1 MKRIISV
8 LCLFLIVSCAKDV
21 VDLSGDILGVV
32 KDYQDGHLISN
43 CQVSLTPSGKMT
55 STDNVGKYEFLDI
68 EPGEYTLVFS
78 KAGYTEEFIKVEVV
92 TGQVTEASIM
102 LKIKSPFS
110 LSESS
115 LDFGDLETNKS
126 VMIYNNTDSDCNYSI
141 SNTAS
146 WMSLSTTQGTLKPG
160 ANGSVNI
167 SIDRESVDY
176 GEFSQSI
183 TFSYSGSNNSGAENL
198 IVKFKKVKL
207 SVPTVSCAAEAT
219 NITETSFDIGGD
231 LKATGGQTVT
241 SYGHCWSMTPNP
253 TIADNR
259 TNNGSTQ
266 ATGEFKSTLTG
277 LTTFTTYYVR
287 AYAEN
292 EMGISYSEEVSVT
305 TSDAKSEKWD
315 GSIASSF
322 AGGTGTSAN
331 PYIIENGGHLLLMRD
346 YADAHFA
353 LANNINLDN
362 INWKPFAFSGTLDGK
377 GYTISNLYIKRND
390 DYQGLFSTLR
400 GTVKNLTIKGVKI
413 DAASNNNIGA
423 IAGLQDDGTIS
434 DCKVIF
440 ISDSFIKGHNNVGGI
455 IGSGSVD
462 DSEVTSMASGPVVVG
477 NNNVGGVLGY
487 GLCKNVHV
495 SADVFGSSDVGGVIG
510 GYRGT
515 NSYYSYISGCSFKGT
530 VSGYENV
537 GGVIGNC
544 DYRTDVV
551 SCKSVANIF
560 VESKGA
566 GGICGYAKNAN
577 IIACYA
583 DGKIIP
589 ASDNIYGLS
598 GIASTWDE
606 VYIYHSFSTVF
617 CSSPD
622 FDGISNTPDDWY
634 VRRPYVYDSCIS
646 GFTSCTGTN
655 TQSNCTDITTF
666 MKECYSDYAEYWNY
680 NNTWTWKGTIN
691 GKEVSV
697 SCPKLAWE
705 R

>member
-21 VDLSGDILGVV
+21 VDLSGDIQGVV

-176 GEFSQSI
+176 GEFSQNI

-362 INWKPFAFSGTLDGK
+362 INWKPFTFLGTLDGK
-377 GYTISNLYIKRND
+377 GYSISNLYIKRND
-390 DYQGLFSTLR
+390 DYQGLFSKVER
-400 GTVKNLTIKGVKI
+400 NGKVRNLTVKGVKI
-413 DAASNNNIGA
+413 DGSKNHHVGV
-423 IAGLQDDGTIS
+423 IAGSNYNRDYGHGEIS
-434 DCKVIF
+434 NCKVIF
-440 ISDSFIKGHNNVGGI
+440 ISDSFIKGDDYVGGI
-455 IGSGSVD
+455 TGQGSALNC
-462 DSEVTSMASGPVVVG
+462 EVLSQSASTVITGDQY
-477 NNNVGGVLGY
+477 VGGISGN
-487 GLCKNVHV
+487 GTCEICHV
-495 SADVFGSSDVGGVIG
+495 SADILGSSEIG
-510 GYRGT
+510 GITGYG
-515 NSYYSYISGCSFKGT
+515 SCAMCSFNGII
-530 VSGYENV
+530 
-537 GGVIGNC
+537 GGGSHIGGIAGNAWEII
-544 DYRTDVV
+544 
-551 SCKSVANIF
+551 SCRANADISCT
-560 VESKGA
+560 EKGA
-566 GGICGYAKNAN
+566 GGIAGCLSDSSSS
-577 IIACYA
+577 IIASYSN
-583 DGKIIP
+583 GTIT
-589 ASDNIYGLS
+589 ASSATAEGLGGIVGRRNGYG
-598 GIASTWDE
+598 A
-606 VYIYHSFSTVF
+606 VKHSYSTVI
-617 CSSPD
+617 SKND
-622 FDGISNTPDDWY
+622 NFDGFGDGCSLAD
-634 VRRPYVYDSCIS
+634 C
-646 GFTSCTGTN
+646 CTITKTYRSGTN

-691 GKEVSV
+691 GEEVSV

>member
-305 TSDAKSEKWD
+305 TPDAKSEKWD

-362 INWKPFAFSGTLDGK
+362 INWKPFAFSGTFDGK

-390 DYQGLFSTLR
+390 DYQGLFSKVEQNGKVR
-400 GTVKNLTIKGVKI
+400 NLTIKGVKI
-413 DAASNNNIGA
+413 DGSKNDYVGV
-423 IAGLQDDGTIS
+423 IAGSNYYSNYNYNYGEIS
-434 DCKVIF
+434 NCKVIF
-440 ISDSFIKGHNNVGGI
+440 ISDSFIKGDDYVGGI
-455 IGSGSVD
+455 TGQGD
-462 DSEVTSMASGPVVVG
+462 ALNCEVLSQSAGTVITGDQY
-477 NNNVGGVLGY
+477 VGGISGN
-487 GLCKNVHV
+487 GTCEICHV
-495 SADVFGSSDVGGVIG
+495 SADILGSIEIG
-510 GYRGT
+510 GITG
-515 NSYYSYISGCSFKGT
+515 SGSCAMCSFNGIIGGG
-530 VSGYENV
+530 SHIGGIAGYALK
-537 GGVIGNC
+537 II
-544 DYRTDVV
+544 
-551 SCKSVANIF
+551 SCRANADISCT
-560 VESKGA
+560 EKGA
-566 GGICGYAKNAN
+566 GGIAGCLSNSSS
-577 IIACYA
+577 IIASYSN
-583 DGKIIP
+583 GTIS
-589 ASDNIYGLS
+589 ASSATAEDLGGIFGTRRDDYGVTS
-598 GIASTWDE
+598 
-606 VYIYHSFSTVF
+606 VKHSYSTVI
-617 CSSPD
+617 SKND
-622 FDGISNTPDDWY
+622 NFDGFGDYCSLEDCCTITTTD
-634 VRRPYVYDSCIS
+634 R
-646 GFTSCTGTN
+646 TGTN

-666 MKECYSDYAEYWNY
+666 MKECYSDYAEYWNF

-691 GKEVSV
+691 GEEVSV

>member
-8 LCLFLIVSCAKDV
+8 LCLFLIVSCAKDI
-21 VDLSGDILGVV
+21 VDLSGDIQGVV

-176 GEFSQSI
+176 GEFSQNI

-305 TSDAKSEKWD
+305 TPDAKSEKWD

-362 INWKPFAFSGTLDGK
+362 INWKPFAFSGTFDGK

-390 DYQGLFSTLR
+390 DYQGLFSKVEYNGKVR
-400 GTVKNLTIKGVKI
+400 NLTVKGVKI
-413 DAASNNNIGA
+413 DGSKNDYVGV
-423 IAGLQDDGTIS
+423 IAGSNYYSNYNYGEIS
-434 DCKVIF
+434 NCKVIF
-440 ISDSFIKGHNNVGGI
+440 ISDSFIKGDDYVGGI
-455 IGSGSVD
+455 TGQGD
-462 DSEVTSMASGPVVVG
+462 ALNCEVLSQSAGTVITGDQY
-477 NNNVGGVLGY
+477 VGGISGN
-487 GLCKNVHV
+487 GTCEICHV
-495 SADVFGSSDVGGVIG
+495 SADILGSIEIG
-510 GYRGT
+510 GITG
-515 NSYYSYISGCSFKGT
+515 SGSCAMCSFNGIIGGG
-530 VSGYENV
+530 SHIGGIAGYALK
-537 GGVIGNC
+537 II
-544 DYRTDVV
+544 
-551 SCKSVANIF
+551 SCRANADISCT
-560 VESKGA
+560 EKGA
-566 GGICGYAKNAN
+566 GGIAGCLSNSSS
-577 IIACYA
+577 IIASYSN
-583 DGKIIP
+583 GTIS
-589 ASDNIYGLS
+589 ASSATAEDLGGIFGTRRDDYGVTS
-598 GIASTWDE
+598 
-606 VYIYHSFSTVF
+606 VKHSYSTVI
-617 CSSPD
+617 SKND
-622 FDGISNTPDDWY
+622 NFDGFGDYCSLEDCCTITTTD
-634 VRRPYVYDSCIS
+634 R
-646 GFTSCTGTN
+646 TGTN

-691 GKEVSV
+691 GEEVSV

>member
-1 MKRIISV
+1 MKKIISV

-21 VDLSGDILGVV
+21 VDLSGDIQGVV

-55 STDNVGKYEFLDI
+55 STDNVGKYEFLDV

-176 GEFSQSI
+176 GEFSQNI

-219 NITETSFDIGGD
+219 NIKETSFDIGGD

-277 LTTFTTYYVR
+277 LTPFTTYYVR

-346 YADAHFA
+346 YADSHFA

-362 INWKPFAFSGTLDGK
+362 INWKPFGFSGTLDGK

-390 DYQGLFSTLR
+390 DYQGLFSISIGKVR
-400 GTVKNLTIKGVKI
+400 NLTVKGVKI
-413 DAASNNNIGA
+413 DGSRNKCVGV
-423 IAGLQDDGTIS
+423 IAGTTYDSYNKLDGEIS
-434 DCKVIF
+434 NCKVIF
-440 ISDSFIKGHNNVGGI
+440 ISDSFIKGDDFVGGI
-455 IGSGSVD
+455 TGQGNAFNC
-462 DSEVTSMASGPVVVG
+462 EVLSQSTGTVITG
-477 NNNVGGVLGY
+477 NQYVGGISGN
-487 GLCKNVHV
+487 GTCEICHV
-495 SADVFGSSDVGGVIG
+495 SANILGSSKIG
-510 GYRGT
+510 GITGQGSCAMCSF
-515 NSYYSYISGCSFKGT
+515 NGIIGGGSYI
-530 VSGYENV
+530 
-537 GGVIGNC
+537 GGIAGSAG
-544 DYRTDVV
+544 DII
-551 SCKSVANIF
+551 SCRSHADISCT
-560 VESKGA
+560 EKGA
-566 GGICGYAKNAN
+566 GGIAGYLSGGDS
-577 IIACYA
+577 IIASYSNGTITA
-583 DGKIIP
+583 SSATAEGLGGIFGTGPYNHYGKV
-589 ASDNIYGLS
+589 
-598 GIASTWDE
+598 E
-606 VYIYHSFSTVF
+606 HSFSTVISKNDNF
-617 CSSPD
+617 NGIGYPCSLKD
-622 FDGISNTPDDWY
+622 
-634 VRRPYVYDSCIS
+634 C
-646 GFTSCTGTN
+646 CTIASAYKGTN

-691 GKEVSV
+691 GEEVSV